1 MAFSF
6 AFSNLLLR
14 ITRLESMIQQ
24 MERRIKILE
33 EQTNDSGIVGI
44 R

>member
-14 ITRLESMIQQ
+14 IIRLESMIQQ
-24 MERRIKILE
+24 MERRIKSLE